1 MKEITGSKLMIA
13 GQFSGENALLY
24 NLHKPLCIAEKIIQ
38 LVSQWLSGFKQDIS
52 TYCFAANDFS
62 STFALRFG
70 GRGLVKRIKK

>member
-1 MKEITGSKLMIA
+1 M
-13 GQFSGENALLY
+13 
-24 NLHKPLCIAEKIIQ
+24 CIAEKIIK

-52 TYCFAANDFS
+52 TYCFAAKDFS

>member
-1 MKEITGSKLMIA
+1 VEEITGSELMLA
-13 GQFSGENALLY
+13 GQFSGENPLLY
-24 NLHKPLCIAEKIIQ
+24 NLHKPMCIAEKIIK

-52 TYCFAANDFS
+52 TYCFAAKDFS